1 MALGAELESLT
12 DVSGENPSLL
22 RRVQLLWVLGGSMA
36 VRGDSNVYLWV
47 SEGIGNWEHWK
58 LSKLK

>member
-47 SEGIGNWEHWK
+47 SEGIGNWEH
-58 LSKLK
+58 